1 MFMYTHHRLTCES
14 SEKSMLLMFPAAVCN
29 NSQDNWNISNSW
41 RSRKEEAIFLCLVS
55 DLLESAC
62 EQRSSI
68 QRSNKRGQGHRDQIN
83 KGQVNR
89 DQVYLELYLR
99 YSISYLEFM
108 RHWNILNLIC
118 PFQLIILHNANTN
131 FLF

>member
-1 MFMYTHHRLTCES
+1 MNIYLRVIVKYLYQWHTCES

-62 EQRSSI
+62 EQRSSK
-68 QRSNKRGQGHRDQIN
+68 QKLYDRGQVHRGQIN
-83 KGQVNR
+83 KDQVNRGQVNR
-89 DQVYLELYLR
+89 DQVNLELYFMYITR
-99 YSISYLEFM
+99 YLEFM
-108 RHWNILNLIC
+108 RHGNIFNLIC
-118 PFQLIILHNANTN
+118 PF
-131 FLF
+131 

>member
-1 MFMYTHHRLTCES
+1 MFMYTHHRHTCES

-68 QRSNKRGQGHRDQIN
+68 QRSNKRGQGHRGQIN
-83 KGQVNR
+83 KRQVNR
-89 DQVYLELYLR
+89 DQVYLELYLM
-99 YSISYLEFM
+99 YSTSYLEFR
-108 RHWNILNLIC
+108 RHWNILKSHLS
-118 PFQLIILHNANTN
+118 FSTN
-131 FLF
+131 NFT